1 MHIIGKAVQGDN
13 FGEDCG
19 MAEPEVQAQYFEWES
34 YADADL
40 KIASVQYPSVQG
52 RLRKNVDFWLN
63 EFEPSTFVA
72 EIVSVGY
79 RLPFMRL
86 PWDPRCQ
93 PNHKSVLENAA
104 FVDDAIQELVT

>member
-1 MHIIGKAVQGDN
+1 MHIVGKAVRGDN
-13 FGEDCG
+13 FGEDRG

-63 EFEPSTFVA
+63 ELEPSTLFLLG
-72 EIVSVGY
+72 E
-79 RLPFMRL
+79 
-86 PWDPRCQ
+86 
-93 PNHKSVLENAA
+93 
-104 FVDDAIQELVT
+104 